1 MMRPFSFTLPVKLK
15 ETGSKASDVFRHSGE
30 KVKVQANYNHDDDF
44 RTYGM
49 LNSSSSSASL
59 STY

>member
-1 MMRPFSFTLPVKLK
+1 MIYGKTKKESRTRIHRGKTLAHTG
-15 ETGSKASDVFRHSGE
+15 ETFKAQTHHDDE
-30 KVKVQANYNHDDDF
+30 NCDDDF